1 MDADK
6 ENFYES
12 TAKRMAASTV
22 FYRVDSVVHVEDID
36 DIWFWQQFLTKY
48 RPGRYKF
55 YPATINEKGNRV
67 TGCTQC
73 LKYKDFLSQKFFIC
87 IDSDLR
93 YLLDE
98 EISAEKGILQ
108 TYTYSWENH
117 CGFAERLQAKFDE
130 LTGRGDSFDFV
141 AFLQRYSEIVY
152 EPFLIMLYQE
162 RNGHTEFGRDA
173 FRRLISLIYRKGDEV
188 NNGEQFLERLDAGIK
203 EALAGIGD
211 IDGFNLRAE
220 SEHYALKGLDR
231 NNACLY
237 VRGHCL
243 YNALVSIGKKLCEGT
258 GVDFEQN
265 ILKSELAFE
274 RYDAISRIKSDIG
287 KLNNL
292 RLKP

>member
-12 TAKRMAASTV
+12 TAKRLAASTV

-55 YPATINEKGNRV
+55 YPATTNENGNRV

-98 EISAEKGILQ
+98 EISAENGILQ

-117 CGFAERLQAKFDE
+117 CSFAERLQAKFDK
-130 LTGRGDSFDFV
+130 LTGRGNRFDFV

-188 NNGEQFLERLDAGIK
+188 SNGEQFLKRLDAGIQ
-203 EALAGIGD
+203 EALDSIGEVR
-211 IDGFNLRAE
+211 GFNFRAE
-220 SEHYALKGLDR
+220 SEYYAVKGLDR
-231 NNACLY
+231 NNAYLY

-243 YNALVSIGKKLCEGT
+243 YNALTSIGKKLCEGA

-274 RYDAISRIKSDIG
+274 CYDAISRIKSDIG
-287 KLNNL
+287 KLNKLKL
-292 RLKP
+292 RP

>member
-55 YPATINEKGNRV
+55 YPATTNEKGNRV

-98 EISAEKGILQ
+98 EISAENGILQ

-130 LTGRGDSFDFV
+130 LTGRGDRFDFV